1 MKDTF
6 FENFHSAGVD
16 CPYFDGEMRN
26 IQYLSHF
33 HTEIELVLVK
43 SGCVDV
49 TCPGYTFRGE
59 KGDICIFMPG
69 EIHSFSSPCD
79 NHLYIIKLHCRNNT
93 EKTDF
98 SSLRLPSNPVRR
110 EDAECTALTAKIE
123 LLAKEMTEKK
133 IGYAYA
139 ASSAAADIIVY
150 ILRNLS
156 PTPIRPDERKRHL
169 SEIALLDSVNGLIE
183 SRYFENIELEDA
195 AKYCSLSKYYFAHL
209 FKNTVGMTFCEYL
222 TLYRLERAVPLLL
235 GTDKKISGIALDC
248 GFSNIRSFNRAFRRI
263 YKKSPG
269 EYRIDRGLGE
279 NK

>member
-1 MKDTF
+1 MKETF
-6 FENFHSAGVD
+6 FENFHSASAD
-16 CPYFDGEMRN
+16 CPYFDGDMRN

-43 SGCVDV
+43 SGAVEV
-49 TCPGYTFRGE
+49 TCQGNTFRAD

-69 EIHSFSSPCD
+69 EIHSFSSPED
-79 NHLYIIKLHCRNNT
+79 NHLYIIKLYCRNNA

-98 SSLRLPSNPVRR
+98 SSLRISCNPIGKSSPKYN
-110 EDAECTALTAKIE
+110 ALTRKIE
-123 LLAKEMTEKK
+123 LLAAEMTKK
-133 IGYAYA
+133 APGYAFA
-139 ASSAAADIIVY
+139 ASSAAADIIAF
-150 ILRNLS
+150 ILRELS
-156 PTPIRPDERKRHL
+156 PVSIKPDEHKRHL
-169 SEIALLDSVNGLIE
+169 SEVALLDSVNGLIE

-209 FKNTVGMTFCEYL
+209 FKSTAGTTFCEYL
-222 TLYRLERAVPLLL
+222 TLYRLERAVPLL
-235 GTDKKISGIALDC
+235 TDTSKKISEIAMDC

-269 EYRIDRGLGE
+269 EYRTERELGE